1 MFIRSART
9 QPAATLSDEELLA
22 ACRQGN
28 RSEAVA
34 ELFNRYLHLVY
45 GVCAKYAPDPED
57 RGDMAMAVFEK
68 LLLQPPAAHI
78 QSISAWLYILTRNAC
93 IDWLRRRRYAS
104 TTEENWRNQAKSE
117 LAIVENEGLLRLH
130 IDEHCL
136 EARLPEAIA
145 QLDESQQ
152 ACIRLFYF
160 EQKSYKEISDITG
173 LQVSEVKSRL
183 QNGRRRLRG
192 MLGGYATE
200 Q

>member
-9 QPAATLSDEELLA
+9 RPAAALSDEQLLA

-34 ELFNRYLHLVY
+34 ELFSRYLHLVY
-45 GVCAKYAPDPED
+45 GVCAKYAPDSED
-57 RGDMAMAVFEK
+57 RSDMAMAVFEK
-68 LLLQPPAAHI
+68 LLFQPPAEHI

-93 IDWLRRRRYAS
+93 IDWLRRHRHAS
-104 TTEENWRNQAKSE
+104 AIKENWYNKVKSE
-117 LAIVENEGLLRLH
+117 PAVVENEGLLRLH
-130 IDEHCL
+130 IDENCL
-136 EARLPEAIA
+136 EAHLPEAIA

-152 ACIRLFYF
+152 VCIRLFYF

-192 MLGGYATE
+192 MLGVYAQE
-200 Q
+200 

>member
-1 MFIRSART
+1 MFIRSARI
-9 QPAATLSDEELLA
+9 QPAATLSDEQLLA

-28 RSEAVA
+28 RNEAVA

-57 RGDMAMAVFEK
+57 RGDMVMAVFEK
-68 LLLQPPAAHI
+68 LLLQAPAEHI
-78 QSISAWLYILTRNAC
+78 QSVSAWLYVLTRNAC
-93 IDWLRRRRYAS
+93 IDWLRRRSHIS
-104 TTEENWRNQAKSE
+104 TTEENWRIETKSE
-117 LAIVENEGLLRLH
+117 PAVVENEGLERLH
-130 IDEHCL
+130 IDEHDL

-152 ACIRLFYF
+152 ACIRFFYF

-192 MLGGYATE
+192 ILGGYVKG
-200 Q
+200 